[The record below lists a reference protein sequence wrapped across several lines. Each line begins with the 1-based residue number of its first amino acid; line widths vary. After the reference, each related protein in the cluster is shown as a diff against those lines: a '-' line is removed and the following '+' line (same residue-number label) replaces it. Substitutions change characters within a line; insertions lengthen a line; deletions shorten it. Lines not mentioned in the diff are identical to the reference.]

1 MSLRTLLGLGRRL
14 IRKKTEQVT
23 PETIRT
29 STVSGVPEIPTS
41 LRSQTKALTPQ
52 TVAEQSRAL
61 TVTEPLVKGP
71 PLISPM
77 NNLPKTVVN
86 TGGAPGSKLQ
96 TFEQRPLFGSTAYD
110 RIAQKG
116 DGMYTADEWADWLT
130 DRGKRNF
137 KIFGRD
143 FEEGYI
149 AGAKFKY
156 DTGLAKGSHLLNK
169 EQQVSLEE
177 LFDSNIATFDRQGNL
192 TGGLLGAAKESGIKL
207 PGQMLADMAR
217 LNPANRIKV
226 IEMGMPNQL
235 LSKVDNVVNEQLARV
250 KSIENSLNKNV
261 PFVPGTSP
269 VQETNDFVVNYLDNL
284 EELKK
289 GIKNF
294 RDYIRGGNIG
304 AAKDIVNNL
313 SFTFKRLKKDANSAQ
328 KLALNKM
335 QGEIDD
341 VLQSASGVRTPKYA
355 EQTGYTYPGGQNYR
369 EAILVLD
376 ERIPGNKVDEGLRR
390 NPHYSG
396 EEFKNP
402 LAHIRW
408 DTRTTSDGKKA
419 FLISEI
425 QSDTNQGT
433 SRFLREK
440 GQEALN
446 TPMRTNPYQ
455 NDVIVK
461 YLADSRKKLS
471 DEILGGKLRP
481 AQIELNASKIRKLD
495 DKIKELTR
503 RTDTSLEREST
514 GEISKYVTKTDYYPL
529 LDRSSQV
536 RASLSYLT
544 DLAQKEGVDYIAI
557 APTNLMQRGMEPGKI
572 KAYQEFY
579 GYPRGNK
586 TPGSKSL
593 AVIPEIFKKIGKDFD
608 TNVGVIKVSKSD
620 VTKPYKRLDDY
631 KVKIDGDTVYEQTA
645 HPEVSA
651 TNRPNFEFIPD
662 NDLRLY
668 TDVFSVKVSPNMVSR
683 QKLYKK
689 EGGFISKYN

>member
-1 MSLRTLLGLGRRL
+1 MSLRSLLGLGRRL
-14 IRKKTEQVT
+14 LQKKTEQVT

-29 STVSGVPEIPTS
+29 STVSGIPEIPTS

-52 TVAEQSRAL
+52 TVAEQSKAL

-71 PLISPM
+71 PLINPM
-77 NNLPKTVVN
+77 INLPKTVVN
-86 TGGAPGSKLQ
+86 TGGAPGGVQ
-96 TFEQRPLFGSTAYD
+96 TFEQRSLFGSTAYD

-116 DGMYTADEWADWLT
+116 DGMYTADEWANWLT

-137 KIFGRD
+137 KLFGRD

-149 AGAKFKY
+149 SGAKFKY

-177 LFDSNIATFDRQGNL
+177 LFDANIATFDRQGNL
-192 TGGLLGAAKESGIKL
+192 TGGLLGAAKDSGIKL

-235 LSKVDNVVNEQLARV
+235 LSKVDNVVNEQLSRV
-250 KSIENSLNKNV
+250 NSIENSLKKNV
-261 PFVPGTSP
+261 PFVRGTSP
-269 VQETNDFVVNYLDNL
+269 VQETEDFIKSYSDNL
-284 EELKK
+284 VDLRSGLNAFRSYIKK
-289 GIKNF
+289 GNTI
-294 RDYIRGGNIG
+294 
-304 AAKDIVNNL
+304 AAKDIADDMG
-313 SFTFKRLKKDANSAQ
+313 FTFKKLKKDADPSQ

-341 VLQSASGVRTPKYA
+341 VLQSASGVRTPKYT
-355 EQTGYTYPGGQNYR
+355 EQAGYTYPGGKNYR

-376 ERIPGNKVDEGLRR
+376 ERIPGNKVDDGLRK

-396 EEFKNP
+396 REFKNP

-440 GQEALN
+440 GQQALN

-455 NDVIVK
+455 NDVIIK
-461 YLADSRKKLS
+461 YLAESRKKLS

-481 AQIELNASKIRKLD
+481 TQIELNASKIRKLD
-495 DKIKELTR
+495 DKIKELTKM
-503 RTDTSLEREST
+503 TDTELKRETT
-514 GEISKYVTKTDYYPL
+514 GEIFNYVTKTDYYPL

-544 DLAQKEGVDYIAI
+544 DVAQKEGVDYIAI

-593 AVIPEIFKKIGKDFD
+593 AVIPDIFKKIGKEFD
-608 TNVGVIKVSKSD
+608 TKTGVIKVSKSD
-620 VTKPYKRLDDY
+620 VSKPYKRISEYD
-631 KVKIDGDTVYEQTA
+631 VKIDGDTVYKQTS
-645 HPEVSA
+645 HPEVSS
-651 TNRPNFEFIPD
+651 TNRPDFKFIPD

>member
-29 STVSGVPEIPTS
+29 STVSGIPEIPTS

-52 TVAEQSRAL
+52 TVAEQSKAL

-116 DGMYTADEWADWLT
+116 DGMFTADEWADWLT

-226 IEMGMPNQL
+226 IEMGIPNQL

-269 VQETNDFVVNYLDNL
+269 VQETDDFVVNYLDNL
-284 EELKK
+284 EDLKK
-289 GIKNF
+289 GINNF
-294 RDYIRGGNIG
+294 RAYIKGGNIS
-304 AAKDIVNNL
+304 AAKDIVNNM
-313 SFTFKRLKKDANSAQ
+313 SFTFKRLKSDATSSQ

-341 VLQSASGVRTPKYA
+341 VLQSASGVRTPKYR
-355 EQTGYTYPGGQNYR
+355 EQAGYTYPGGQNYR

-376 ERIPGNKVDEGLRR
+376 ERIPGNNVDGGLRR

-495 DKIKELTR
+495 DKIKELTK
-503 RTDTSLEREST
+503 RTDTSLAKEST
-514 GEISKYVTKTDYYPL
+514 GEIYNFVTKTDYYPL

-544 DLAQKEGVDYIAI
+544 DLAQKEGIDYIAI

-593 AVIPEIFKKIGKDFD
+593 AVIPDIFKKIGKDFD
-608 TNVGVIKVSKSD
+608 TKVGVIKVSKSD
-620 VTKPYKRLDDY
+620 VTKPYKRVDDY
-631 KVKIDGDTVYEQTA
+631 KVKIDGDTVYEQTS
-645 HPEVSA
+645 HPEVSS
-651 TNRPNFEFIPD
+651 TNRPDFEFIPD

>member
-29 STVSGVPEIPTS
+29 STVSGIPEIPTS

-52 TVAEQSRAL
+52 TVAEQSKAL

-116 DGMYTADEWADWLT
+116 DGMFTADEWADWLT
-130 DRGKRNF
+130 GRGKRNF

-156 DTGLAKGSHLLNK
+156 DTGLAKSSHLLNK

-207 PGQMLADMAR
+207 PGQMLADMTR

-269 VQETNDFVVNYLDNL
+269 VQETDDFVVNYLDNL
-284 EELKK
+284 EDLKK
-289 GIKNF
+289 GINNF
-294 RDYIRGGNIG
+294 RAYIKGGNIS
-304 AAKDIVNNL
+304 AAKDIVNNM
-313 SFTFKRLKKDANSAQ
+313 SFTFKRLKSDATSSQ

-355 EQTGYTYPGGQNYR
+355 SQAGYTYPGGQNYR

-376 ERIPGNKVDEGLRR
+376 ERIPGNNVDGGLRK

-495 DKIKELTR
+495 DKIKELSK
-503 RTDTSLEREST
+503 RTDTSLERETT
-514 GEISKYVTKTDYYPL
+514 GEIYKYVTKTDYYPL

-544 DLAQKEGVDYIAI
+544 DLAQKEGIDYIAI

-593 AVIPEIFKKIGKDFD
+593 AVIPEIFKKIGKEFD
-608 TNVGVIKVSKSD
+608 TKAGVIKVSKSD

-631 KVKIDGDTVYEQTA
+631 KVKIDGDTVYDQTS
-645 HPEVSA
+645 HPEVSS
-651 TNRPNFEFIPD
+651 TNRPDFEFIPD

>member
-14 IRKKTEQVT
+14 IRKKAEQVT

-61 TVTEPLVKGP
+61 TVTEPLAKGP

-116 DGMYTADEWADWLT
+116 DGMFTADEWADWLT

-137 KIFGRD
+137 KLFGRD

-235 LSKVDNVVNEQLARV
+235 LNKVDNVVNEQLSRI

-269 VQETNDFVVNYLDNL
+269 VQETDDFILNYKDNL
-284 EELKK
+284 EDLRK
-289 GIKNF
+289 GINNF
-294 RDYIRGGNIG
+294 RAYIKGGNIG

-313 SFTFKRLKKDANSAQ
+313 DFTFKRLKKDANSAQ

-355 EQTGYTYPGGQNYR
+355 SQPGYTYPGGQNYR

-376 ERIPGNKVDEGLRR
+376 ERIPGNKLDEGLRR

-495 DKIKELTR
+495 DKIKELTKK
-503 RTDTSLEREST
+503 TDTSLEREST
-514 GEISKYVTKTDYYPL
+514 GEIYKYVTKTDYYPL

-544 DLAQKEGVDYIAI
+544 DLAQKEGIDYIAI

-608 TNVGVIKVSKSD
+608 TKVGVIKVSKSD
-620 VTKPYKRLDDY
+620 PTKPYKRLDDY
-631 KVKIDGDTVYEQTA
+631 KVKIDGDTVYEQTS
-645 HPEVSA
+645 HPEASSI
-651 TNRPNFEFIPD
+651 NRPDFEFIPD